1 MLDAYTLIT
10 FLEVENY
17 SWALGSLTES
27 ERQKALDHGSTFF
40 DLFFLILGAG
50 SG

>member
-10 FLEVENY
+10 FLEVEM
-17 SWALGSLTES
+17 GSLTES
-27 ERQKALDHGSTFF
+27 ERQKALDHGSTFY